1 MMMMHPE
8 LNIRRTSDASPSA
21 ATELNLSQLLDE
33 ASSKARRARDI
44 ADGIEHIEEVTWD
57 DLIEISNMCS
67 AALRLIKDAKAKAPA
82 DPQPPAPAPALALV
96 PAQTK
101 LAA

>member
-1 MMMMHPE
+1 MMMMQRE
-8 LNIRRTSDASPSA
+8 LNIRRTSDASPSD

-44 ADGIEHIEEVTWD
+44 ADGIENVEAVTMD
-57 DLIEISNMCS
+57 DLVEISTLCS
-67 AALRLIKDAKAKAPA
+67 AVLRAIKDAKAKATTEPT
-82 DPQPPAPAPALALV
+82 PTPTPALALV
-96 PAQTK
+96 PDADK

>member
-1 MMMMHPE
+1 MMRPE
-8 LNIRRTSDASPSA
+8 VNIRRTSDASPSA
-21 ATELNLSQLLDE
+21 VTDLNLSQLLDE

-44 ADGIEHIEEVTWD
+44 ADGFEHVEEVTWD
-57 DLIEISNMCS
+57 DLVEISTLCG
-67 AALRLIKDAKAKAPA
+67 AVLRLIKDAKTKATD
-82 DPQPPAPAPALALV
+82 DPQPPTPALALV